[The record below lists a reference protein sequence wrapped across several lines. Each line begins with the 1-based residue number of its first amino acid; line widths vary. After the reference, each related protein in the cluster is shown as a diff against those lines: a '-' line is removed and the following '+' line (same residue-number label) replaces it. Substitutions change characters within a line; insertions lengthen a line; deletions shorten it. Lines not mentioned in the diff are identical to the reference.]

1 MSPPNANSSLR
12 VQLRCLATQTLDVL
26 VPSADLI
33 TLLDYIKELE
43 IDLELAWEDR
53 MGEDL

>member
-1 MSPPNANSSLR
+1 
-12 VQLRCLATQTLDVL
+12 VL